1 MARGEKRAMA
11 NNWNQARANGQPLCT
26 WQQFVLV
33 CAVQRFGKRNWH
45 TLAHELRK
53 TSPPSD
59 CRLQYQEL
67 NPRSCRLQYQELTR
81 QFAARHGPSGDEDS
95 TIEAMIDELTQ
106 LRIAEV
112 IRAGMRGE
120 AKIES
125 LKETITRLK
134 KEADQDEKAAE
145 EVNGEP
151 EGVVNEEPEEELNLE
166 FATISIS
173 NGNGESTIQ
182 ENEPVQ
188 IVSEP
193 VQTESEPLQT
203 VSKPVLDC
211 LATLKLLDSVSQ
223 DEFLANPMGA
233 STSYDE
239 PKRRQ
244 EEGTSM
250 GSVHH
255 WAMDRWSV
263 DISQTLVKY
272 LEFIRAQ
279 DCGSVFE
286 HRLPLQE
293 TEEYAKRIRQHM
305 DLQIIQKR
313 LEEGNYLQSAHS
325 FFRDLL
331 LLCTNAIVFFP
342 YTSREHTAAVHL
354 RELVHILRP
363 ESTSAS
369 QNDVDGEMPHQ
380 VVVCGLFAYERGAR
394 KMDCREHSKSLSL
407 TEVAEE
413 VVQGQ
418 RNEARRSSRTSNKMK
433 GAVIVSDDE
442 DIEGEADKKESIKKM
457 DRSEQSKAV
466 SVTEVTEEV
475 VQGQRN
481 EAWRSSRTS
490 NKMKAIVIVS
500 DDDNVED
507 EADKEEST
515 KKNSSSLG
523 KVKEEDYSDE
533 DYEMEE
539 EEEEKKRSSRGR
551 SKERRGDAR
560 RGRER
565 RRDGSTSGR
574 KRGRP
579 RRRPESASIS
589 PEPRKNERDDGHHL
603 EEAEASKRT
612 RQRSRKYW
620 DHYVHD

>member
-1 MARGEKRAMA
+1 MA

-45 TLAHELRK
+45 TLAHKLRK
-53 TSPPSD
+53 ISPPSD

-67 NPRSCRLQYQELTR
+67 NSRSCRLQYQELTR
-81 QFAARHGPSGDEDS
+81 RFAARHGPSPDEDS

-106 LRIAEV
+106 LRIDEV

-145 EVNGEP
+145 EVKGEP
-151 EGVVNEEPEEELNLE
+151 EEEVNEEPEEELNLE
-166 FATISIS
+166 LATISIS
-173 NGNGESTIQ
+173 NGNGEPTIQ
-182 ENEPVQ
+182 ENEQVQTVSEPVQAESEPVQ
-188 IVSEP
+188 IVSTIFE
-193 VQTESEPLQT
+193 
-203 VSKPVLDC
+203 PVLDC
-211 LATLKLLDSVSQ
+211 LATLKLLDSVSP
-223 DEFLANPMGA
+223 DEFLANPNGA
-233 STSYDE
+233 STSYDV

-244 EEGTSM
+244 EEGTSW

-255 WAMDRWSV
+255 RTMDRWSI
-263 DISQTLVKY
+263 DMAQTLVKY

-279 DCGSVFE
+279 DCGSMFE
-286 HRLPLQE
+286 HRLPIQE

-354 RELVHILRP
+354 LELVHILRP

-369 QNDVDGEMPHQ
+369 QNDVEGEMPRQ
-380 VVVCGLFAYERGAR
+380 VVVCGLFAANYEWGAR
-394 KMDCREHSKSLSL
+394 KMDRREHSKALSL
-407 TEVAEE
+407 TEVVEEVVQGQRNEARRSSRISNKMKGVLIVSDDDSIEDEADKKESTKKMDRSEHSKAVSVTEVTEE

-433 GAVIVSDDE
+433 
-442 DIEGEADKKESIKKM
+442 
-457 DRSEQSKAV
+457 
-466 SVTEVTEEV
+466 
-475 VQGQRN
+475 
-481 EAWRSSRTS
+481 
-490 NKMKAIVIVS
+490 AIVVVF
-500 DDDNVED
+500 DDDDVED
-507 EADKEEST
+507 EADKEESP
-515 KKNSSSLG
+515 KKNLSLE
-523 KVKEEDYSDE
+523 KVKEEYYSDE
-533 DYEMEE
+533 DYELEEEEEE
-539 EEEEKKRSSRGR
+539 EEEEKRSSRGH
-551 SKERRGDAR
+551 SKERRGDGR

-565 RRDGSTSGR
+565 RRGGSTSGR

-579 RRRPESASIS
+579 RKRPESASIS
-589 PEPRKNERDDGHHL
+589 PEPQKNERDDGHH
-603 EEAEASKRT
+603 
-612 RQRSRKYW
+612 
-620 DHYVHD
+620 